1 MKEIFKITM
10 SLTAVCIAAS
20 LILGF
25 VYAKTDHA
33 RKLNEERTEQK
44 TIQGLLGFGAD
55 EKAPDDLKIFPV
67 YRYVITSPQGETS
80 LGYVLPL
87 KGDKVVLVELDL
99 SGKPIRVIP
108 IDASISSLADQANR
122 DNIINGSLPK
132 GSKSV
137 WAQTIFVADRG
148 GKRLSYV
155 VPGVIQG
162 FKTFIKLM
170 VSLTPDFTVSG
181 VAVTYSEEDP
191 GLGAEIQK
199 DFFRN
204 QFVGKTLDLIK
215 KLSVV
220 KEPLPADYA
229 SSLDPVKAKQKGLT
243 AEQVKEIKAKHLNDD
258 IYALTGATISSRALT
273 KGVVNTVQKFVKRL
287 EILDEAIRKE
297 QLSIAF

>member
-44 TIQGLLGFGAD
+44 TIQGLLGFGSD

-99 SGKPIRVIP
+99 SGKPVRVIP

-122 DNIINGSLPK
+122 DNIINGALPK

-229 SSLDPVKAKQKGLT
+229 LSLDPVKAKQKGLT
-243 AEQVKEIKAKHLNDD
+243 AEQVKEIKTKHLNDD

>member
-44 TIQGLLGFGAD
+44 TIQGLLGFGSD

-99 SGKPIRVIP
+99 SGKPVRVIP

-122 DNIINGSLPK
+122 DNIINGALPK

-229 SSLDPVKAKQKGLT
+229 LSLDPVKAKQKGLT
-243 AEQVKEIKAKHLNDD
+243 AEQVKEIKTKHLNDD

-287 EILDEAIRKE
+287 EILDEAIKKE

>member
-33 RKLNEERTEQK
+33 RKLNEERIEQQ

-229 SSLDPVKAKQKGLT
+229 LSLDPVKAKQKGLT
-243 AEQVKEIKAKHLNDD
+243 AEQVKEIKTKHLNDD

-287 EILDEAIRKE
+287 EILDEAIKKE

>member
-122 DNIINGSLPK
+122 DNIINGALPK

-204 QFVGKTLDLIK
+204 QFVGKTLDLLK
-215 KLSVV
+215 KLGVV

-229 SSLDPVKAKQKGLT
+229 LSLDPVKAKQKGLT
-243 AEQVKEIKAKHLNDD
+243 AEQVKEIKTKHLNDD
-258 IYALTGATISSRALT
+258 IYALTGATISSLALT

>member
-33 RKLNEERTEQK
+33 RKLNEERIEQK

-67 YRYVITSPQGETS
+67 YRYVITSPQGEAS

-99 SGKPIRVIP
+99 SGKPIRVLP

-122 DNIINGSLPK
+122 DNIINGALPK

>member
-33 RKLNEERTEQK
+33 RKVNEERMEQQ
-44 TIQGLLGFGAD
+44 TIQGLLGFGPD
-55 EKAPDDLKIFPV
+55 TKPPDDLKINPV
-67 YRYVITSPQGETS
+67 YRYVITSPKGETS

-87 KGDKVVLVELDL
+87 KGDKVALVELDL

-108 IDASISSLADQANR
+108 IDASISSLADRANR
-122 DNIINGSLPK
+122 DNIINQALPK

-170 VSLTPDFTVSG
+170 VSLTPDLTVSG

-204 QFVGKTLDLIK
+204 QFVGKTLDLLK
-215 KLSVV
+215 KLTVL
-220 KEPLPADYA
+220 KEPLPSDYA
-229 SSLDPVKAKQKGLT
+229 SALDPVKAKQRGMST
-243 AEQVKEIKAKHLNDD
+243 EQVKEIKAKHLKDD

-273 KGVVNTVQKFVKRL
+273 KGVVNTVQKFAKRL
-287 EILDEAIRKE
+287 EILDEAIKKE

>member
-122 DNIINGSLPK
+122 DNIINGALPK

-229 SSLDPVKAKQKGLT
+229 LSLDPVKAKQKGLT
-243 AEQVKEIKAKHLNDD
+243 AEQVKEIKTKHLNDD

>member
-67 YRYVITSPQGETS
+67 YRYVITSPQGEAS

-122 DNIINGSLPK
+122 DNIINGALPK

-170 VSLTPDFTVSG
+170 VSLTPDFTVTG

>member
-67 YRYVITSPQGETS
+67 YRYVITSPQGEAS

-99 SGKPIRVIP
+99 SGKPIRVLP

-122 DNIINGSLPK
+122 DNIINGALPK

>member
-44 TIQGLLGFGAD
+44 TIQGLLGFGSD

-99 SGKPIRVIP
+99 SGKPVRVIP

-122 DNIINGSLPK
+122 DNIINWALPK

-229 SSLDPVKAKQKGLT
+229 LSLDPVKAKQKGLT
-243 AEQVKEIKAKHLNDD
+243 AEQVKEIKTKHLNDD

>member
-33 RKLNEERTEQK
+33 RKLNEERIEQK

-87 KGDKVVLVELDL
+87 KGDKVVLVQLDL

-122 DNIINGSLPK
+122 DNIINGALPK

>member
-1 MKEIFKITM
+1 MKEIFKITL

-33 RKLNEERTEQK
+33 RKINEERIEQD
-44 TIQGLLGFGAD
+44 TIQGLLGFGPD
-55 EKAPDDLKIFPV
+55 KKAPVDLKIYPV
-67 YRYVITSPQGETS
+67 YRYVITSPQGEIS

-87 KGDKVVLVELDL
+87 KDNKVVLAEIDL

-108 IDASISSLADQANR
+108 IDASISSLSDHANR
-122 DNIINGSLPK
+122 DNIISQSLPK
-132 GSKSV
+132 GSKAV
-137 WAQTIFVADRG
+137 WAQTIFVANLG
-148 GKRLSYV
+148 GERLSYV

-170 VSLTPDFTVSG
+170 VSVTPDFTVSG

-204 QFVGKTLDLIK
+204 QFVGKTLDMLK
-215 KLSVV
+215 KLTVV
-220 KEPLPADYA
+220 KEPLPSDYA
-229 SSLDPVKAKQKGLT
+229 VSLDPVKAKKRGLT
-243 AEQVKEIKAKHLNDD
+243 DEQVKEIKTKHLDD
-258 IYALTGATISSRALT
+258 NIYALTGATISSRALT
-273 KGVVNTVQKFVKRL
+273 NGVVNTVQKFAKRL
-287 EILDEAIRKE
+287 AILDEAIKKE

>member
-44 TIQGLLGFGAD
+44 TIQGLLGFGSD

-122 DNIINGSLPK
+122 DNIINGALPK

-229 SSLDPVKAKQKGLT
+229 LSLDPVKAKQKGLT
-243 AEQVKEIKAKHLNDD
+243 AEQVKEIKTKHLNDD

>member
-1 MKEIFKITM
+1 
-10 SLTAVCIAAS
+10 
-20 LILGF
+20 
-25 VYAKTDHA
+25 
-33 RKLNEERTEQK
+33 
-44 TIQGLLGFGAD
+44 D

-99 SGKPIRVIP
+99 SGKPIRVLP

-122 DNIINGSLPK
+122 DNIINGALPK

>member
-33 RKLNEERTEQK
+33 RKLNEERIEQK

-99 SGKPIRVIP
+99 SGKPIRVLP

-122 DNIINGSLPK
+122 DNIINGALPK

>member
-1 MKEIFKITM
+1 
-10 SLTAVCIAAS
+10 
-20 LILGF
+20 
-25 VYAKTDHA
+25 
-33 RKLNEERTEQK
+33 
-44 TIQGLLGFGAD
+44 
-55 EKAPDDLKIFPV
+55 
-67 YRYVITSPQGETS
+67 
-80 LGYVLPL
+80 
-87 KGDKVVLVELDL
+87 
-99 SGKPIRVIP
+99 
-108 IDASISSLADQANR
+108 
-122 DNIINGSLPK
+122 
-132 GSKSV
+132 
-137 WAQTIFVADRG
+137 
-148 GKRLSYV
+148 
-155 VPGVIQG
+155 
-162 FKTFIKLM
+162 M
-170 VSLTPDFTVSG
+170 VSLTPDFTVTG

>member
-67 YRYVITSPQGETS
+67 YRYVITSPQGEAS

-99 SGKPIRVIP
+99 SGKPLRVIP
-108 IDASISSLADQANR
+108 IDSSISSLADQANR
-122 DNIINGSLPK
+122 DNIINGALPK

-170 VSLTPDFTVSG
+170 VSLTPDFTVTG

-229 SSLDPVKAKQKGLT
+229 LSLDPVKAKQRGLT
-243 AEQVKEIKAKHLNDD
+243 AEQVKEIKTKHLNDD

>member
-122 DNIINGSLPK
+122 DNIINGALPK

-229 SSLDPVKAKQKGLT
+229 LSLDPVKAKQKGLT
-243 AEQVKEIKAKHLNDD
+243 AEQVKEIKTKHLNDD
-258 IYALTGATISSRALT
+258 IYALTGATISSLALT

>member
-99 SGKPIRVIP
+99 SGKPIRVLP

-122 DNIINGSLPK
+122 DNIINGALPK